1 MSKVVTISEAASI
14 GLHGIILIAK
24 SKKEMVN
31 VVKIA
36 ELTGSSKHH
45 VAKVFQRLVKLG
57 FLNSFRGPSGGFTLR
72 KAPDKITLLEIY
84 EGIEGEIQDTKCPM
98 EHQVCPFEKCIFNEV
113 TRKMTAQFKEYLQ
126 SKTLNDYLS

>member
-57 FLNSFRGPSGGFTLR
+57 FRLLN
-72 KAPDKITLLEIY
+72 
-84 EGIEGEIQDTKCPM
+84 Q
-98 EHQVCPFEKCIFNEV
+98 
-113 TRKMTAQFKEYLQ
+113 
-126 SKTLNDYLS
+126 